1 MTDDGFDALSSRLD
15 IWPGG
20 GGSHRRP
27 LAVDYHV
34 TRQAVSTTIRRS
46 SRSGPTALDAFGP
59 PPVWLST
66 P

>member
-34 TRQAVSTTIRRS
+34 TRQAVSTTNQ
-46 SRSGPTALDAFGP
+46 T
-59 PPVWLST
+59 
-66 P
+66 